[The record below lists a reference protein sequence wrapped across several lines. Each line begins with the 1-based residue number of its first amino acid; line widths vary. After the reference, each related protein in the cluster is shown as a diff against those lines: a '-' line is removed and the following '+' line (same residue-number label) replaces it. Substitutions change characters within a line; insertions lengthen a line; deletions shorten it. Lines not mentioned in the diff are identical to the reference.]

1 MDVDDTDNLSLF
13 LDVEGMTSLGV
24 GFRGVAYT
32 YPCLLLASML
42 AIQSRPTSKTNRRK
56 NIFKV
61 DGSHC
66 LNRWAQQRE
75 LVTQVGV
82 LIWVSSTTIYV
93 DEMIKATLIPTTT
106 FFFILSKLIGFFLFW
121 IGFFFFL
128 GNRLMVNIF

>member
-24 GFRGVAYT
+24 GFSGVAYT

-56 NIFKV
+56 NIFKI

-66 LNRWAQQRE
+66 LYRRAQQRE
-75 LVTQVGV
+75 LVTQVGA
-82 LIWVSSTTIYV
+82 LMWLK
-93 DEMIKATLIPTTT
+93 DGLDGP
-106 FFFILSKLIGFFLFW
+106 IGFDGVTYLACPFQVESWAWRPRPRF
-121 IGFFFFL
+121 GPP
-128 GNRLMVNIF
+128 